1 MARTRTAPSAAL
13 PRKRKKEDV
22 KVDALPRRPGFRFP
36 LTKVFIYLI
45 ISLGAILFMMPF
57 LWMLATSMMTPNEI
71 ARGAFVPKSDLIGL
85 HAINDTDLDR
95 PMVEFLY
102 AEAEVDFNGVSI
114 SIDYDT
120 HPDGGVFDVYI
131 DNQFFGTVDTQA
143 NTATTGNQFV
153 VDSYP
158 AVQTLTNS
166 QTISLP
172 DDNHTLQ
179 IVYNNDASRGEKLF
193 INQVIATDG
202 TGTETIL
209 TSGDPDFEVKKGF
222 WEAFAVTENGDLQA
236 VQWDE
241 DNAVWQLDGEA
252 IETSQVLQRS
262 TNIGFPSYFE
272 QCCYRTINSSAE
284 SQGYAHEE
292 YISQKRPSGGHAL
305 WSPPLTGKTYVITGS
320 ASNYFRVWKDGNFK
334 EYFVNSAII
343 TFITLIGQT
352 LFSIMAA
359 YAFAK
364 MKFPG
369 KNVIFGIFLLT
380 IFIPTMV
387 TLIPNVLTVTAIS
400 EWSQATMADINE
412 FLGFTLMKPESA
424 AWINNWPALVFPFLA
439 STFGI
444 FLLRQFFIQVP
455 DELWD
460 AAQIDGA
467 GHIRY
472 LFRIVVPISRA
483 AITTIVLFSFI
494 ATWDALEWPLL
505 VTSDDTW
512 RPIAVGLYDYRND
525 EGARPNLLMA
535 AAMIAL
541 FPVIIVYFLAQKQF
555 TEGIATSGLKG

>member
-1 MARTRTAPSAAL
+1 MARTRTAPGVKLS
-13 PRKRKKEDV
+13 RKKINEDV
-22 KVDALPRRPGFRFP
+22 RADVLPRRPGIRFP
-36 LTKVFIYLI
+36 FIKVFIYVI
-45 ISLGAILFMMPF
+45 ITLGAILFMMPF

-71 ARGAFVPKSDLIGL
+71 ARGAFIPRSELIGL
-85 HAINDTDLDR
+85 HALSDDDFDR
-95 PMVEFLY
+95 TMVEFLY
-102 AEAEVDFNGVSI
+102 ADAEVDFNGVAI
-114 SIDYDT
+114 TINYDT
-120 HPDGGVFDVYI
+120 HTDGGVFDVYI
-131 DNQFFGTVDTQA
+131 DDQFFGSVDTYSE
-143 NTATTGNQFV
+143 TPTTGNQFL

-166 QTISLP
+166 QTIALP

-179 IVYNNDASRGEKLF
+179 IVYNDDASQGDQLF
-193 INQVIATDG
+193 ITSVSVVDG
-202 TGTETIL
+202 DGAETMI
-209 TSGDPDFEVKKGF
+209 TSGQADFEINKGF
-222 WEAFAVTENGDLQA
+222 WEAFAATESGDLRA
-236 VQWDE
+236 VTWDAE
-241 DNAVWQLDGEA
+241 NEVWLDGDVEIDA
-252 IETSQVLQRS
+252 SQVVQRS
-262 TNIGFPSYFE
+262 TNLGFPSYFE

-284 SQGYAHEE
+284 SQGYNHEE

-305 WSPPLTGKTYVITGS
+305 WSPPLTGKTYVVTGS
-320 ASNYFRVWKDGNFK
+320 ASNYFRVWKDGNFA
-334 EYFVNSAII
+334 EYFVNSIII
-343 TFITLIGQT
+343 TFITLVGQT

-369 KNVIFGIFLLT
+369 KNVVFGIFLLT

-387 TLIPNVLTVTAIS
+387 TLIPNVLTVTSIS
-400 EWSQATMADINE
+400 QWSVETMTDIND
-412 FLGFTLMKPESA
+412 FLGFTLMEPESA
-424 AWINNWPALVFPFLA
+424 AWINNWPALTIPFLA
-439 STFGI
+439 STFSI

-483 AITTIVLFSFI
+483 AITTVVLFGFI
-494 ATWDALEWPLL
+494 FMWDALEWPLL
-505 VTSDDTW
+505 VTSDETW

-541 FPVIIVYFLAQKQF
+541 LPVIIIYFLAQKQF